1 VIDGYQGATVQIA
14 WRSLK
19 WEGIEHLWLRG
30 GADGA
35 READGVVVAHL
46 HGAPLRLHYRVRC
59 DGGYRVREVVVE
71 LPAEAKRIELRSD
84 GEGRWTN
91 PAGHALPAL
100 DGCIDVDIA
109 MTPFTNT
116 LPIERLRLSPGESSD
131 LSVAWIDA
139 PSLEVKAVRQRYTL
153 LQRDGDSAKWRYQSG
168 DFSADLDVDAR
179 GLVLSYAG
187 FWQRVGP

>member
-1 VIDGYQGATVQIA
+1 
-14 WRSLK
+14 
-19 WEGIEHLWLRG
+19 
-30 GADGA
+30 
-35 READGVVVAHL
+35 VVVAHL

-71 LPAEAKRIELRSD
+71 LPAEAKRVELRSD

-91 PAGHALPAL
+91 PAATRFRRWTLHRRGHRDDAVHQHAAHRTAQALAWRITRPERRVDRRAFAGGQAGPA
-100 DGCIDVDIA
+100 
-109 MTPFTNT
+109 T
-116 LPIERLRLSPGESSD
+116 LHLAAGET
-131 LSVAWIDA
+131 AI
-139 PSLEVKAVRQRYTL
+139 QRSGGT
-153 LQRDGDSAKWRYQSG
+153 RSG